1 VSVRRPAQ
9 KAQVT
14 ALDSNTRRSHW
25 TWRDGL
31 GYALAFLAWV
41 ALSAASALAL
51 LAVRSMIGPLT
62 LAIGVRD
69 LSQQRIWELG
79 ARAGTFDSIA
89 RVAVGVV
96 WLVYILIV
104 EEYLRS
110 SIGDARAQR
119 IRAASA
125 GVDGNHTDYNR
136 LGLRTLACRALIAA
150 AFPAA
155 GLILYLL
162 LQGVLWLLLR
172 S

>member
-1 VSVRRPAQ
+1 MIAMQGDTPRGNPA
-9 KAQVT
+9 
-14 ALDSNTRRSHW
+14 
-25 TWRDGL
+25 WRDGL
-31 GYALAFLAWV
+31 GYVRAFLAWA
-41 ALSAASALAL
+41 ALSASAALTL
-51 LAVRSMIGPLT
+51 LAVRSMVGPLT

-69 LSQQRIWELG
+69 VAGQQRFWELA

-96 WLVYILIV
+96 WLVYIMIV

-125 GVDGNHTDYNR
+125 GGENHTDYSK
-136 LGLRTLACRALIAA
+136 LGLRTLARRTLIAA

-155 GLILYLL
+155 VLILYLL
-162 LQGVLWLLLR
+162 LQGMLLLLLR

>member
-1 VSVRRPAQ
+1 MTNGNTGRLKPA
-9 KAQVT
+9 
-14 ALDSNTRRSHW
+14 
-25 TWRDGL
+25 WRDGL

-51 LAVRSMIGPLT
+51 LAARSMIGPLT

-69 LSQQRIWELG
+69 PAGQQRFWELG

-96 WLVYILIV
+96 WLVYVLIV

-125 GVDGNHTDYNR
+125 GADDNQTDYNQ
-136 LGLRTLACRALIAA
+136 LGLQTLARRTLIAA

-155 GLILYLL
+155 VLILYLL
-162 LQGVLWLLLR
+162 LQGVLSLLLR

>member
-1 VSVRRPAQ
+1 M
-9 KAQVT
+9 
-14 ALDSNTRRSHW
+14 DSNTHRGNP

-31 GYALAFLAWV
+31 GYGLAFLAWA
-41 ALSAASALAL
+41 ALGAASALVL

-69 LSQQRIWELG
+69 AAGQQRLWEIG
-79 ARAGTFDSIA
+79 ARAGTFDRIA
-89 RVAVGVV
+89 LVAVGVV
-96 WLVYILIV
+96 WLVYILLL

-125 GVDGNHTDYNR
+125 GANDNQTDYNQ
-136 LGLRTLACRALIAA
+136 LGLRILARRTLIAA
-150 AFPAA
+150 AFPA
-155 GLILYLL
+155 GVLILYLL
-162 LQGVLWLLLR
+162 LQGVLSLLLR

>member
-1 VSVRRPAQ
+1 M
-9 KAQVT
+9 
-14 ALDSNTRRSHW
+14 DDNTRRGNPA
-25 TWRDGL
+25 WRDAL
-31 GYALAFLAWV
+31 GYVLAVLAWI

-51 LAVRSMIGPLT
+51 LAVRSTIGPLT

-110 SIGDARAQR
+110 SIGNARAQR

-125 GVDGNHTDYNR
+125 GGENQTDYSR
-136 LGLRTLACRALIAA
+136 IGLQTLARRTLIAA
-150 AFPAA
+150 AFPA
-155 GLILYLL
+155 GVLILYLL
-162 LQGVLWLLLR
+162 LQGVLSLLLR

>member
-1 VSVRRPAQ
+1 M
-9 KAQVT
+9 
-14 ALDSNTRRSHW
+14 DSSTRRSNW

-41 ALSAASALAL
+41 ALSATTALAL
-51 LAVRSMIGPLT
+51 LAVRSTIGPLT

-69 LSQQRIWELG
+69 LGSQQRIWELG

-125 GVDGNHTDYNR
+125 GADDNQLDYSR
-136 LGLRTLACRALIAA
+136 RGLRTLARRTLIAA

-155 GLILYLL
+155 VFILYLL
-162 LQGVLWLLLR
+162 LQGVLSLLLR

>member
-1 VSVRRPAQ
+1 LTNGNAG
-9 KAQVT
+9 
-14 ALDSNTRRSHW
+14 RSKSA
-25 TWRDGL
+25 WRDGL
-31 GYALAFLAWV
+31 GYALAFLAWA

-69 LSQQRIWELG
+69 LAGQQRFWELG

-96 WLVYILIV
+96 WLVTILIV

-125 GVDGNHTDYNR
+125 GADDNQLDYSR
-136 LGLRTLACRALIAA
+136 RGLRTLAHRTLIAA
-150 AFPAA
+150 AFPA
-155 GLILYLL
+155 GVFILYLV
-162 LQGVLWLLLR
+162 LQGVLSLLLR
-172 S
+172 A

>member
-1 VSVRRPAQ
+1 MIAR
-9 KAQVT
+9 
-14 ALDSNTRRSHW
+14 DSNTRRGNP

-31 GYALAFLAWV
+31 GYALAFLAWA
-41 ALSAASALAL
+41 ALSTASALAL

-69 LSQQRIWELG
+69 PAGQQRFWELG
-79 ARAGTFDSIA
+79 GRAGTFDRIA
-89 RVAVGVV
+89 LVVVGVV
-96 WLVYILIV
+96 WLVYIMIV

-125 GVDGNHTDYNR
+125 GADDNQTDYNQ
-136 LGLRTLACRALIAA
+136 LGLRILARRTLFAA
-150 AFPAA
+150 AFPA
-155 GLILYLL
+155 GVLILYLL
-162 LQGVLWLLLR
+162 LQAVLSLLLR

>member
-1 VSVRRPAQ
+1 M
-9 KAQVT
+9 
-14 ALDSNTRRSHW
+14 DSSTRRTNW
-25 TWRDGL
+25 TWSDGL
-31 GYALAFLAWV
+31 GYALAFLAWL
-41 ALSAASALAL
+41 ALSAVSALAL
-51 LAVRSMIGPLT
+51 LAVRSTIGPLT

-119 IRAASA
+119 IRATSA
-125 GVDGNHTDYNR
+125 GGGNQTDYNQ
-136 LGLRTLACRALIAA
+136 LGLRTLARRTLIAA
-150 AFPAA
+150 AFPA
-155 GLILYLL
+155 GVFILYLL
-162 LQGVLWLLLR
+162 LQGVLALLLR

>member
-1 VSVRRPAQ
+1 M
-9 KAQVT
+9 
-14 ALDSNTRRSHW
+14 DSSTRRSNW
-25 TWRDGL
+25 TWHDGL
-31 GYALAFLAWV
+31 GYALAFLAWI

-51 LAVRSMIGPLT
+51 LAVRSTIGPLT

-79 ARAGTFDSIA
+79 ARAGTLDSIA

-96 WLVYILIV
+96 WLVYIMIV

-125 GVDGNHTDYNR
+125 GADDNHTDYYR
-136 LGLRTLACRALIAA
+136 RGLRALARRTLIAA
-150 AFPAA
+150 AFPA
-155 GLILYLL
+155 GVLILYLL
-162 LQGVLWLLLR
+162 LQGVLSLLLR

>member
-1 VSVRRPAQ
+1 L
-9 KAQVT
+9 T
-14 ALDSNTRRSHW
+14 NGNTRRSNW
-25 TWRDGL
+25 TWRDRL

-51 LAVRSMIGPLT
+51 LAVRSTIGPLT
-62 LAIGVRD
+62 LALGVRD
-69 LSQQRIWELG
+69 LGSQQRAWELG

-125 GVDGNHTDYNR
+125 GADDHQTDYNQ
-136 LGLRTLACRALIAA
+136 LGLRTLARRTLIAA
-150 AFPAA
+150 TFPA
-155 GLILYLL
+155 GVLILYLL
-162 LQGVLWLLLR
+162 LQGVLSLLLR

>member
-1 VSVRRPAQ
+1 M
-9 KAQVT
+9 
-14 ALDSNTRRSHW
+14 DGNTRRGNPA
-25 TWRDGL
+25 WRDAL
-31 GYALAFLAWV
+31 GYALAFLTWI

-51 LAVRSMIGPLT
+51 LAVRSTIGPLT

-96 WLVYILIV
+96 WLIYILIV

-125 GVDGNHTDYNR
+125 GGENQTDYSR
-136 LGLRTLACRALIAA
+136 IGLRTLARRTLIAA

-155 GLILYLL
+155 VFILYLL
-162 LQGVLWLLLR
+162 LQGMLSLLLR
-172 S
+172 T

>member
-1 VSVRRPAQ
+1 M
-9 KAQVT
+9 
-14 ALDSNTRRSHW
+14 DSNTRRSNW

-51 LAVRSMIGPLT
+51 LAARSTIGPLT

-119 IRAASA
+119 NRAASA
-125 GVDGNHTDYNR
+125 GADDNQTDYDR
-136 LGLRTLACRALIAA
+136 IGLHALARRTFIAA

-155 GLILYLL
+155 VFILYLA
-162 LQGVLWLLLR
+162 LQGVLSLLLR
-172 S
+172 T

>member
-1 VSVRRPAQ
+1 M
-9 KAQVT
+9 
-14 ALDSNTRRSHW
+14 DSKTRRSNW
-25 TWRDGL
+25 IWRDGL

-51 LAVRSMIGPLT
+51 LAVRSTIGPLT

-69 LSQQRIWELG
+69 LGSQQPIWELG

-125 GVDGNHTDYNR
+125 GADDNQTVYSR
-136 LGLRTLACRALIAA
+136 RGLRTLARRTLIAA

-155 GLILYLL
+155 VFILYLV
-162 LQGVLWLLLR
+162 LQGVLSLLVR
-172 S
+172 A

>member
-1 VSVRRPAQ
+1 MRRSAQ
-9 KAQVT
+9 EAQVI
-14 ALDSNTRRSHW
+14 AMDSNTHRSNPA
-25 TWRDGL
+25 WRDGL

-41 ALSAASALAL
+41 ALSAATALAL
-51 LAVRSMIGPLT
+51 LAVRSVVGPLT

-69 LSQQRIWELG
+69 LGSQQRIWELG

-96 WLVYILIV
+96 WLVYIMIV

-110 SIGDARAQR
+110 SISNARAQR

-125 GVDGNHTDYNR
+125 GADDHQTDYNQ
-136 LGLRTLACRALIAA
+136 LGLRTLARRTLIAA
-150 AFPAA
+150 TFPV
-155 GLILYLL
+155 GVFILYLL
-162 LQGVLWLLLR
+162 LQGVLSLLLR